1 MTIMTMAGLGGIFSL
16 LSTSLG
22 SLMVLGPYRLSRA
35 REIRFSIDFVLGVM
49 LSATAFSLLGPHLI
63 HGFRNAALVQMLIAG
78 ATLGMIFIG
87 FTHHLIQRF
96 SKVQKSAQLM
106 LVIALISHN
115 FPEGMGAGAS
125 LAGMDLAQSIPI
137 QIALSVQNVAEGLLM
152 TMAMMVLGWSLP
164 VAILAGIGSGVVEF
178 GGALTAG
185 FALERTMSLLPFC
198 LALAGGAML
207 MSVVME
213 LFEGWQEGREIKL
226 APLLTG
232 FLIVPF
238 LNLILGIR

>member
-1 MTIMTMAGLGGIFSL
+1 MTIMTMAALGGVFSF
-16 LSTSLG
+16 LSTSFG

-49 LSATAFSLLGPHLI
+49 LSATAFSLIGPNLLN
-63 HGFRNAALVQMLIAG
+63 GFGDGALFQMLIAG

-87 FTHHLIQRF
+87 FTHNLIQRF
-96 SKVQKSAQLM
+96 SKIQKSAQVM
-106 LVIALISHN
+106 LVVALISHN

-152 TMAMMVLGWSLP
+152 TMAMMALGFSLP
-164 VAILAGIGSGVVEF
+164 VGIVAGIGSGVVEF

-213 LFEGWQEGREIKL
+213 LYEGWQDGRKIRF

-238 LNLILGIR
+238 MNLILGI